1 MANEMEKHVPLFE
14 EWLAVNEISGELA
27 AKAATMAKD
36 RNRFEQGNR
45 MAAGATERI
54 TREIGDVPFDGTL
67 KVIEMYGDKSVIKIS
82 EPKGVEVPA
91 EHKTITPFV
100 DNILISYNNPNPIL
114 KIYVN
119 GKDIGDV
126 KNLIIDT
133 RRNARLLHKLLNFIK
148 KTNDPFSVDLY
159 TIKEIHGNF

>member
-45 MAAGATERI
+45 MAAGAVERI
-54 TREIGDVPFDGTL
+54 TQQIGGVPFDGTL
-67 KVIEMYGDKSVIKIS
+67 KILEMDGTKSIVKIS
-82 EPKGVEVPA
+82 QPKGVETKT
-91 EHKTITPFV
+91 EHRTMTPFV
-100 DNILISYNNPNPIL
+100 DNLLIAYNNPTPVL
-114 KIYVN
+114 KIVAN
-119 GKDIGDV
+119 GRDVGDV

-133 RRNARLLHKLLNFIK
+133 RRNARLLHKLINLIK
-148 KTNDPFSVDLY
+148 NTDEPFEVDKY